1 MPTMKPK
8 TKFKIGDKVILPDG
22 RTGFVM
28 EESDIGELRV
38 EGSTRTWW
46 LYPEDLIAGDR
57 ADNTAQG
64 EEQ

>member
-22 RTGFVM
+22 STGVVV
-28 EESDIGELRV
+28 EESEIGELRV
-38 EGSTRTWW
+38 EGPTRTWW
-46 LYPEDLIAGDR
+46 LYPEDLIAGGR